1 MVTQR
6 HNEIRDALGDLVA
19 MGFKEV
25 VREPIVKE
33 ADDSVDSPALI
44 ADLSARGVWQPQTV
58 ALLDVRVDAQS
69 YTNRLVSAV
78 LSSAELEKKNKYTAA
93 AESRRASFTPFV
105 VSFDGVFGREV
116 TCFLKR
122 VAERLSFIWNKPY
135 SIVMGWVKVRLQ
147 FAILRAT
154 NLCLRGSRIKWRSIT
169 VWNDGCGMPALS
181 NP

>member
-1 MVTQR
+1 M
-6 HNEIRDALGDLVA
+6 
-19 MGFKEV
+19 
-25 VREPIVKE
+25 
-33 ADDSVDSPALI
+33 
-44 ADLSARGVWQPQTV
+44 TV
-58 ALLDVRVDAQS
+58 ALLDVRVIDTDAQS

-105 VSFDGVFGREV
+105 VSVDGVFGREA

-122 VAERLSFIWNKPY
+122 VAERLSRHKIRAFHRSSFIWNKPY

-154 NLCLRGSRIKWRSIT
+154 NLCLRGSRIKI
-169 VWNDGCGMPALS
+169 D
-181 NP
+181 